1 MEGYQSEEQQVE
13 AIKQWWRENGRAIVA
28 GVAIGVALILGWQ
41 AWQQYA
47 VNRSTNASVAYQQML
62 TLGGEPEAGIAQG
75 QRLMEEYAGT
85 GYADLAALFVAK
97 LHLDKGDVESAQ
109 VTLRSM
115 MDGATEPELGSVARL
130 RLAQLELA
138 QGDADEVLNL
148 LAGDPPPGFASAY
161 AELRGD
167 AHVVKG
173 DREQAARAYDEALAA
188 ASSDAVGRG
197 RLQMKRDDL
206 GVVNPPA

>member
-1 MEGYQSEEQQVE
+1 VEGYQSEEQQIE

-28 GVAIGVALILGWQ
+28 GVAIGVSVILGWQ
-41 AWQQYA
+41 AWQQYTA
-47 VNRSTNASVAYQQML
+47 SRSANASIAYQQML
-62 TLGGEPEAGIAQG
+62 ALGTEPEAGIAQG

-97 LHLDKGDVESAQ
+97 LHLDKGDAESAQ

-115 MDGATEPELGSVARL
+115 MDRAAEPALGSVARL

-138 QGDADEVLNL
+138 QGDADEALDL

-167 AHVVKG
+167 AHVAKG

-188 ASSDAVGRG
+188 AASDGVGRG
-197 RLQMKRDDL
+197 RLEMKRNDL
-206 GVVNPPA
+206 GVVNPPV